1 MNIKNLLLIALCL
14 LSFFGSIYSQQRSND
29 LDGRDKDRR
38 VDDRQMM
45 TMIPAK
51 TVVVENTA
59 AITDKMHLSATE
71 NVDGKTGALA
81 DCVVFIE

>member
-1 MNIKNLLLIALCL
+1 MVVKTTVFRIAEGM
-14 LSFFGSIYSQQRSND
+14 FN
-29 LDGRDKDRR
+29 K
-38 VDDRQMM
+38 MM
-45 TMIPAK
+45 AMIPVK
-51 TVVVENTA
+51 TVVVVENTA

>member
-1 MNIKNLLLIALCL
+1 MTVIRIAEWM
-14 LSFFGSIYSQQRSND
+14 I
-29 LDGRDKDRR
+29 DK
-38 VDDRQMM
+38 MM

>member
-1 MNIKNLLLIALCL
+1 MAVIRIAEWM
-14 LSFFGSIYSQQRSND
+14 I
-29 LDGRDKDRR
+29 DK
-38 VDDRQMM
+38 MM

-51 TVVVENTA
+51 TVIVVENTA

>member
-1 MNIKNLLLIALCL
+1 MVVKTTVFRIAE
-14 LSFFGSIYSQQRSND
+14 GMIN
-29 LDGRDKDRR
+29 K
-38 VDDRQMM
+38 MM
-45 TMIPAK
+45 AMIPVK

>member
-1 MNIKNLLLIALCL
+1 VITTVIRIAEWM
-14 LSFFGSIYSQQRSND
+14 IE
-29 LDGRDKDRR
+29 K
-38 VDDRQMM
+38 MM
-45 TMIPAK
+45 TMIPSK

>member
-1 MNIKNLLLIALCL
+1 MAVIRIAEWM
-14 LSFFGSIYSQQRSND
+14 I
-29 LDGRDKDRR
+29 DK
-38 VDDRQMM
+38 MM

-59 AITDKMHLSATE
+59 AVTDKMHLSATE

>member
-1 MNIKNLLLIALCL
+1 MAVIRIAEWM
-14 LSFFGSIYSQQRSND
+14 I
-29 LDGRDKDRR
+29 DK
-38 VDDRQMM
+38 MM
-45 TMIPAK
+45 TMSPAK

>member
-1 MNIKNLLLIALCL
+1 MAVITTVKGIAEWM
-14 LSFFGSIYSQQRSND
+14 IN
-29 LDGRDKDRR
+29 K
-38 VDDRQMM
+38 MM
-45 TMIPAK
+45 AMIPAK

-71 NVDGKTGALA
+71 NVGGKTGALA

>member
-1 MNIKNLLLIALCL
+1 MAMIRIAEWM
-14 LSFFGSIYSQQRSND
+14 I
-29 LDGRDKDRR
+29 DK
-38 VDDRQMM
+38 MM

>member
-1 MNIKNLLLIALCL
+1 MI
-14 LSFFGSIYSQQRSND
+14 
-29 LDGRDKDRR
+29 DK
-38 VDDRQMM
+38 MM
-45 TMIPAK
+45 TVIPAK
-51 TVVVENTA
+51 TVIVVENTA

>member
-1 MNIKNLLLIALCL
+1 MAVITTVKGIAEWM
-14 LSFFGSIYSQQRSND
+14 IN
-29 LDGRDKDRR
+29 K
-38 VDDRQMM
+38 MM
-45 TMIPAK
+45 AMIPAK

>member
-1 MNIKNLLLIALCL
+1 MAVIRIAEWM
-14 LSFFGSIYSQQRSND
+14 I
-29 LDGRDKDRR
+29 DK
-38 VDDRQMM
+38 MM

>member
-1 MNIKNLLLIALCL
+1 MVVITTVIGIAEWM
-14 LSFFGSIYSQQRSND
+14 IN
-29 LDGRDKDRR
+29 K
-38 VDDRQMM
+38 MM
-45 TMIPAK
+45 AMIPAK
-51 TVVVENTA
+51 TVIVVENTA